1 MDKLIKLSKK
11 LMSDSELLH
20 AKELKPG
27 KLAVK
32 LEKKTK
38 TKEVEVCPL

>member
-20 AKELKPG
+20 AKALKPG
-27 KLAVK
+27 KLAAK
-32 LEKKTK
+32 LEKTK
-38 TKEVEVCPL
+38 KEGELCTL